1 MGPMPSTEPATECL
15 PPKERGVLLTLA
27 RKSIQSGLDRGNRL
41 TIRTEDYSERLREK
55 RACFVTLNKSSVL
68 RGCIGHLE
76 AVQPLVADV
85 VENAYSAAFRDP
97 RFPPLQSSELDS
109 LDIHISVLTPA
120 SLLPFTSERDL
131 VDKLQ
136 PGIDGLI
143 IQSGSR
149 RGTFLPSV
157 WESLPEPREFLRHL
171 KLKAGMT
178 ADYWSDDI
186 LTYRYTTESFST
198 D

>member
-1 MGPMPSTEPATECL
+1 MGPMRSTKNL
-15 PPKERGVLLTLA
+15 PPEERGILLTLA
-27 RKSIQSGLDRGNRL
+27 GNAIQSGIDRGSQL
-41 TIRTEDYSERLREK
+41 SIRIEDYSERLREK
-55 RACFVTLNKSSVL
+55 RACFVTLNKHGIL

-97 RFPPLQSSELDS
+97 RFPSLQISELDS

-120 SLLPFTSERDL
+120 SPLPFASEEDL

-157 WESLPEPREFLRHL
+157 WESLPEPRDFLRHL
-171 KLKAGMT
+171 KLKAGMA

-186 LTYRYTTESFST
+186 QAYRYTTESFSAE
-198 D
+198 

>member
-1 MGPMPSTEPATECL
+1 MVPMPSTKCL
-15 PPKERGVLLTLA
+15 PPEERGILLTLT
-27 RKSIQSGLDRGNRL
+27 RNSIQSGLDRGSQL
-41 TIRTEDYSERLREK
+41 GIRIEDYSERLREK
-55 RACFVTLNKSSVL
+55 RACFVTLNKHGAL

-76 AVQPLVADV
+76 AVQPLAADV
-85 VENAYSAAFRDP
+85 VENAYSAAFHDP
-97 RFPPLQSSELDS
+97 RFPPLQISELDS

-120 SLLPFTSERDL
+120 SPLPFTTERDL

-143 IQSGSR
+143 IHSGSR

-157 WESLPEPREFLRHL
+157 WKSLPEPREFLRHL

-186 LTYRYTTESFST
+186 LAYRYTTESFST

>member
-1 MGPMPSTEPATECL
+1 MPSTECL
-15 PPKERGVLLTLA
+15 PPKERGILLALA
-27 RKSIQSGLDRGNRL
+27 RRSIQSGLDPGSRL
-41 TIRTEDYSERLREK
+41 DIRIEDYPESLHEK
-55 RACFVTLNKSSVL
+55 RACFVTLNKRGAL

-76 AVQPLVADV
+76 AVQPLVMDV
-85 VENAYSAAFRDP
+85 VENAHAAAFRDP
-97 RFPPLQSSELDS
+97 RFPPLQSAEMDA

-120 SLLPFTSERDL
+120 SPLPFTSEKDL
-131 VDKLQ
+131 VDRLR

-143 IQSGSR
+143 LQSGSR

-178 ADYWSDDI
+178 ADSWSDD
-186 LTYRYTTESFST
+186 TRVYRYTTESFST

>member
-1 MGPMPSTEPATECL
+1 MGPMPSTECL
-15 PPKERGVLLTLA
+15 APKERGILLALA
-27 RKSIQSGLDRGNRL
+27 RRSIQSGLDPGGRL
-41 TIRTEDYSERLREK
+41 NIRIEDYPEKLHEK
-55 RACFVTLNKSSVL
+55 RACFVTLNKRGAL

-76 AVQPLVADV
+76 AVQPLVMDV
-85 VENAYSAAFRDP
+85 VENAHAAAFRDP
-97 RFPPLQSSELDS
+97 RFPPLQSSELDA

-120 SLLPFTSERDL
+120 SPLPFTSEKDL
-131 VDKLQ
+131 VDRLR

-143 IQSGSR
+143 LQSGSR

-186 LTYRYTTESFST
+186 RMYRYTTESFST

>member
-1 MGPMPSTEPATECL
+1 MGPMPSTETERL
-15 PPKERGVLLTLA
+15 PPEERAILLRLA
-27 RKSIQSGLDRGNRL
+27 RNSIQSGLDRGGQLN
-41 TIRTEDYSERLREK
+41 IRIEDYSGQLREE
-55 RACFVTLNKSSVL
+55 RACFVTLNKRGGL

-76 AVQPLVADV
+76 AMQPLVADV

-120 SLLPFTSERDL
+120 SPLPFTSERDL
-131 VDKLQ
+131 MDKLR

-186 LTYRYTTESFST
+186 LAYRYTTESFST
-198 D
+198 E

>member
-1 MGPMPSTEPATECL
+1 MGPMPSTECL
-15 PPKERGVLLTLA
+15 PPKERGILLEVA
-27 RKSIQSGLDRGNRL
+27 RRSIQSGLDLGSRL
-41 TIRTEDYSERLREK
+41 NIRIEDYPENLHEK
-55 RACFVTLNKSSVL
+55 RACFVTLNKCGAL

-76 AVQPLVADV
+76 AVQPLVTDV
-85 VENAYSAAFRDP
+85 VENAHAAAFRDP
-97 RFPPLQSSELDS
+97 RFPPLQSSELEA

-120 SLLPFTSERDL
+120 SPLPFTSEKDL
-131 VDKLQ
+131 LDNLR

-143 IQSGSR
+143 LQSGSR

-186 LTYRYTTESFST
+186 RVSRYTTESFST